1 MAADNEMRRDDE
13 DRDDNRA
20 PTERDPLL
28 SAAADVEA
36 HDGRSQPQGEAS
48 ARHSLLTSLQGTSSG
63 KGGKRRW
70 PSIVALLLLCV
81 LVILIIVFAFLAP
94 STVQQYAQ
102 QAAVFNPTS
111 LSIDSFTSSG
121 IRARVQGDFMMD
133 ASRVEKKPVRDLG
146 RFFTYIA
153 HMAESGES
161 EVEVSLPEY
170 GNVLLGTAH
179 VPGVMVDIRNGHT
192 MHVDVLSD
200 LEAGDVDGIRRI
212 ANDWIEGRLGQL
224 RVLGKATVPLKSGI
238 VSLGKQKLQQEHL
251 FANKDIPSIPAYKI
265 KKLNVRDVELPNGG
279 TGMAADVSLAV
290 QNDYPVEFTAP
301 PMVFSI
307 FVDGCQKTDP
317 YIKLADAETHEI
329 HIQPKQQVELNVTGI
344 AHHLPHILTQDCPG
358 SNKSPLDTILGKY
371 IHGEENTIYVQGS
384 SSPQLHTPKWVTDLI
399 SDITVPVPL
408 PGKTFGHLIK
418 NFSLTDTH
426 FSLPDPFAQPN
437 TPAANPRISANVKAL
452 VALPEEM
459 NFNLSVSRVR
469 ADATI
474 FYHGKKLGKLDLHK
488 WQEAHSHRVESKD
501 MDSNDSSPMLMVQS
515 AIRNA
520 PIDITDDDLFTDVL
534 QELLFG
540 GKNVM
545 MHLQA
550 DVDVA
555 VDSAL
560 GELVVR
566 RIPAEGQ
573 VPVKPISPGRGSNPG
588 GSPSL
593 PPSFRP
599 KIFGLQIVDTSPT
612 SLTLSALV
620 NLTNPTNYSATLPY
634 IDLQMLNNDSVIA
647 HATARDLEIVPGP
660 NENLYVEAVWD
671 PLTLGGEVGGKVG
684 REFLSQYI
692 SGWNTTITLRMHEG
706 SIPSNP
712 SLGRALGKFEVQIPT
727 PSLGNA
733 GRSVPDDP
741 DDDEPDD
748 PGDDDPLDSGH
759 GDKKREKKERPG
771 PHFISDATFH
781 LLSSTATFTLSSP
794 LRTTTLHITSIN
806 ATAYHRGDAVGHID
820 YELPF
825 AIPPVDNEG
834 HGVES
839 PRLPVEWSLGSVGYG
854 AVRGALGGRLELG
867 AFAEVG
873 VRIGR
878 WRERVW
884 FRGEGIGAGVRL

>member
-1 MAADNEMRRDDE
+1 MAADNEMRRDEE
-13 DRDDNRA
+13 DHDDDRS

-36 HDGRSQPQGEAS
+36 HDGRRQPQHEVS

-94 STVQQYAQ
+94 STVEQYAQ
-102 QAAVFNPTS
+102 QAAVFNATS

-146 RFFTYIA
+146 RFFTYVA
-153 HMAESGES
+153 HKAESGES

-170 GNVLLGTAH
+170 GNVVLGTAH
-179 VPGVMVDIRNGHT
+179 VPGVKVDIRNGHT
-192 MHVDVLSD
+192 THVDVLSD

-212 ANDWIEGRLGQL
+212 ANDWLEGRLGQL
-224 RVLGKATVPLKSGI
+224 RVLGKAVVPLKSGI
-238 VSLGKQKLQQEHL
+238 VSLGKQALQQELL

-265 KKLNVRDVELPNGG
+265 KKLNVRDVELPNDG

-301 PMVFSI
+301 PMSFSI

-317 YIKLADAETHEI
+317 YIKLADAETHEV
-329 HIQPKQQVELNVTGI
+329 HIQPKQQVVLNVTGI

-384 SSPQLHTPKWVTDLI
+384 SSPQLHTPKWITDLI
-399 SDITVPVPL
+399 SDIIVPVPL

-459 NFNLSVSRVR
+459 NFNLSVSHVR

-488 WQEAHSHRVESKD
+488 WQEAHSHRVENKDKDSK
-501 MDSNDSSPMLMVQS
+501 DSSPTLMVQS
-515 AIRNA
+515 AIKNA
-520 PIDITDDDLFTDVL
+520 PIDITDDDVFTDVL

-545 MHLQA
+545 MHIQA

-588 GSPSL
+588 GNPSL

-599 KIFGLQIVDTSPT
+599 KVFGLQIVDTGPT

-620 NLTNPTNYSATLPY
+620 NLTNPTNYSATIPY
-634 IDLQMLNNDSVIA
+634 IELQMLNNDSVIA

-660 NENLYVEAVWD
+660 NENLYVEALWD
-671 PLTLGGEVGGKVG
+671 PVTLGGKEGGRVG

-712 SLGRALGKFEVQIPT
+712 SLGRALGRFEVEIPT
-727 PSLGNA
+727 PSLGNT
-733 GRSVPDDP
+733 GHGVPDDP
-741 DDDEPDD
+741 DDDDPDD
-748 PGDDDPLDSGH
+748 PDDDDPLDPGH
-759 GDKKREKKERPG
+759 GDKHRKNKAG

-781 LLSSTATFTLSSP
+781 LLSSTATFVLSSP
-794 LRTTTLHITSIN
+794 LHTTTLHITSIN

-820 YELPF
+820 YDLPF
-825 AIPPVDNEG
+825 AIPPVDDEG
-834 HGVES
+834 KGVES

-867 AFAEVG
+867 AYAEVG

-878 WRERVW
+878 WREGVW

>member
-1 MAADNEMRRDDE
+1 MAADNEMRRDEE
-13 DRDDNRA
+13 DHDDDRS

-36 HDGRSQPQGEAS
+36 HDGRSQPQHELS

-81 LVILIIVFAFLAP
+81 FVILIIVFAFLAP
-94 STVQQYAQ
+94 STVEQYAQ

-153 HMAESGES
+153 HKAESGES

-170 GNVLLGTAH
+170 GNVVLGTAH
-179 VPGVMVDIRNGHT
+179 VPGVKVDIRNGHT
-192 MHVDVLSD
+192 THVDVLSD

-212 ANDWIEGRLGQL
+212 ANDWLEGRLGQL
-224 RVLGKATVPLKSGI
+224 RVLGKAVVPLKSGI
-238 VSLGKQKLQQEHL
+238 VSLGKQALQQELL

-265 KKLNVRDVELPNGG
+265 KKLNVRDVELPNDG

-301 PMVFSI
+301 PMSFSI

-384 SSPQLHTPKWVTDLI
+384 SSPQLHTPKWITDLI
-399 SDITVPVPL
+399 SDIIVPIPL

-459 NFNLSVSRVR
+459 NFNLSVSHVR

-474 FYHGKKLGKLDLHK
+474 FYHGKKLGKLDLRK
-488 WQEAHSHRVESKD
+488 WQEAHSHRVENKDKDSK
-501 MDSNDSSPMLMVQS
+501 DSSPTLMVQS
-515 AIRNA
+515 AIKNA
-520 PIDITDDDLFTDVL
+520 PIDITDDDVFTDVL

-545 MHLQA
+545 MHIQA

-588 GSPSL
+588 GNPSL

-599 KIFGLQIVDTSPT
+599 KVFGLQIVDTGPT

-620 NLTNPTNYSATLPY
+620 NLTNPTNYSATIPY
-634 IDLQMLNNDSVIA
+634 IELQMLNNDSVIA

-671 PLTLGGEVGGKVG
+671 PVTLGGKEGGRVG

-712 SLGRALGKFEVQIPT
+712 SLGRALGRFEVEIPT
-727 PSLGNA
+727 PSLGNT
-733 GRSVPDDP
+733 GHGVPDDP
-741 DDDEPDD
+741 DDPD
-748 PGDDDPLDSGH
+748 DDDPLDPGH
-759 GDKKREKKERPG
+759 GDKHRKNKAG

-781 LLSSTATFTLSSP
+781 LLSSTATFILSSP
-794 LRTTTLHITSIN
+794 LHTTTLHITSIN

-820 YELPF
+820 YDLPF
-825 AIPPVDNEG
+825 AIPPVDDEG

-878 WRERVW
+878 WREGVW